1 MKLHNT
7 LTGYTYEGALTT
19 EHAASS
25 YGQPVLV
32 DVATGDAVDQFSLT
46 LTVVLEA
53 TDDELRDLA
62 AAGYTWLTRPRDGL
76 LLNGWAIENGQLVAP
91 DGRVYGP
98 DDPVLADDVEAA
110 IGVPAVTTR
119 WTNSADTV
127 PADCVV
133 RDAEYYVARARA
145 EAAGNGV

>member
-1 MKLHNT
+1 MKLYNT
-7 LTGYTYEGALTT
+7 MTGYTYEGALTT

-32 DVATGDAVDQFSLT
+32 DVGTGDAVDKFTLT

-76 LLNGWAIENGQLVAP
+76 LLNGWAVKNGQLVAP
-91 DGRVYGP
+91 DGRAYEPHEAVTA
-98 DDPVLADDVEAA
+98 DEVAQALAVPVEVTLWFNK
-110 IGVPAVTTR
+110 GGSVPAQ
-119 WTNSADTV
+119 D
-127 PADCVV
+127 VV
-133 RDAEYYVARARA
+133 QESEYYLARARA
-145 EAAGNGV
+145 EAADNGV

>member
-1 MKLHNT
+1 MKLYNT
-7 LTGYTYEGALTT
+7 LTNYTYEGVLTT

-62 AAGYTWLTRPRDGL
+62 AAGYTWQSTP
-76 LLNGWAIENGQLVAP
+76 
-91 DGRVYGP
+91 
-98 DDPVLADDVEAA
+98 
-110 IGVPAVTTR
+110 
-119 WTNSADTV
+119 
-127 PADCVV
+127 
-133 RDAEYYVARARA
+133 RA
-145 EAAGNGV
+145 EAADNGV